1 MEKTNKNR
9 QEMNDPRKGAPD
21 ASSGQQQNTS
31 EKNNL
36 TKKDIPESTNESKGT
51 MGSGQR
57 QDTN

>member
-1 MEKTNKNR
+1 MEKSNKNR
-9 QEMNDPRKGAPD
+9 QETNDQRKTAPGA
-21 ASSGQQQNTS
+21 ASAQQQNTS
-31 EKNNL
+31 QKNDL